1 MPLEKTQVFG
11 FASKW
16 RSSGRSLLPMM
27 VAIVFSLLYSLLAG
41 VSGVPARLE
50 EIAYFT
56 KEGYRFHE
64 YLFSAFLRDINVNLI
79 FFTVFWLVIW
89 GVCKLRVRW
98 GQKRLSGRLSFLL
111 IFGFAVFFG
120 LMEFMGAEFRVERGI
135 YPSWFDV
142 RNSTG
147 GSAVGLAYFKLA
159 FSSSV
164 LIGWLATLLGSAVL
178 AAYVSRAQTHLLRW
192 SSLLI
197 SLFVL
202 GLISD
207 QIRWVW
213 VKTSRA
219 LPSIMNASVTD
230 SPFAGFVRK
239 SRGRTVTN
247 SFYGVSGLLRG
258 LETKDVRTAREG
270 LQLLG
275 LDPGSVER
283 LQRCDTGMH
292 PLREELFSPAGGG
305 EASRKLTH
313 AIHELSS
320 ALFEKSSR
328 PVHLHQILMETFL
341 SADFSSLGGAL
352 PEETIPFWN
361 ELNKRSRQPDSA
373 TVVTSDLR
381 QAGVRTSQ
389 AVSASFCGLGTLPH
403 LLSMGRDLQE
413 IPLRCMPEVLKDAGF
428 HSEMHHGYRPEFDL
442 RTQFFEARQMD
453 FWHIR
458 RIPGALSGATAFW
471 DGDIGLSDRKLFD
484 FSLARA
490 AELPESQSTYTGVLT
505 LSSHRPFKVPNDI
518 KPEDAVAADRILQGL
533 GEQVTSRPLT
543 KDRIRILRYVDSAL
557 RDYIEGL
564 ARLPKTSR
572 SITMVIAYGDHS
584 HSEADLF
591 ASPGSRTPTSHL
603 AILSRIPFFLHVFP
617 ESLKDHPERARVL
630 RALAGL
636 NQVLQETPL
645 SQNDIPRLILGLL
658 FKSPELKGLP
668 RDKRWHTLG
677 GQVLSPFSAP
687 PAAQPSGLVWGV
699 DGSSEAFVIDSRG
712 QPLLREGQGPLDG
725 PESFERAGAFGP
737 VNQALA
743 LMIRYTKDLCLA
755 SGGP

>member
-1 MPLEKTQVFG
+1 
-11 FASKW
+11 
-16 RSSGRSLLPMM
+16 
-27 VAIVFSLLYSLLAG
+27 
-41 VSGVPARLE
+41 
-50 EIAYFT
+50 
-56 KEGYRFHE
+56 
-64 YLFSAFLRDINVNLI
+64 
-79 FFTVFWLVIW
+79 
-89 GVCKLRVRW
+89 
-98 GQKRLSGRLSFLL
+98 
-111 IFGFAVFFG
+111 
-120 LMEFMGAEFRVERGI
+120 
-135 YPSWFDV
+135 
-142 RNSTG
+142 
-147 GSAVGLAYFKLA
+147 
-159 FSSSV
+159 
-164 LIGWLATLLGSAVL
+164 
-178 AAYVSRAQTHLLRW
+178 
-192 SSLLI
+192 
-197 SLFVL
+197 
-202 GLISD
+202 
-207 QIRWVW
+207 
-213 VKTSRA
+213 
-219 LPSIMNASVTD
+219 
-230 SPFAGFVRK
+230 
-239 SRGRTVTN
+239 
-247 SFYGVSGLLRG
+247 
-258 LETKDVRTAREG
+258 
-270 LQLLG
+270 
-275 LDPGSVER
+275 
-283 LQRCDTGMH
+283 
-292 PLREELFSPAGGG
+292 
-305 EASRKLTH
+305 
-313 AIHELSS
+313 
-320 ALFEKSSR
+320 
-328 PVHLHQILMETFL
+328 
-341 SADFSSLGGAL
+341 
-352 PEETIPFWN
+352 
-361 ELNKRSRQPDSA
+361 
-373 TVVTSDLR
+373 
-381 QAGVRTSQ
+381 
-389 AVSASFCGLGTLPH
+389 
-403 LLSMGRDLQE
+403 
-413 IPLRCMPEVLKDAGF
+413 
-428 HSEMHHGYRPEFDL
+428 
-442 RTQFFEARQMD
+442 MD

-518 KPEDAVAADRILQGL
+518 KPEDAVAADRILQSL